1 MTDISEYLLEP
12 ELIVTLGSILA
23 ISAIDLFTV
32 GIPSIASLSRN
43 VPVPILIEPEVAAAV
58 TVISSMLS
66 ETRVISRLVV
76 SFKTRK
82 TPPRLSD
89 L

>member
-1 MTDISEYLLEP
+1 MTEISEYLLEP

-43 VPVPILIEPEVAAAV
+43 VPVPILIEPCVAAAV
-58 TVISSMLS
+58 TVISSILS
-66 ETRVISRLVV
+66 ETKLTSILVV
-76 SFKTRK
+76 SFKVRK
-82 TPPRLSD
+82 TPPMLSD